1 MKTRTLGLD
10 RNTPYGFLAIMLW
23 STTIAVIRSLSEQLG
38 PLTAAACIYL
48 VGGAASLGMSF
59 FSRNRWIRV
68 RDLPRRYLIGCGAL
82 FVLYMFA
89 IYLGIGLATD
99 RHQVLEIGLLNYLW
113 PALTLLFSIPLL
125 NKKPRPSL
133 VPGTLMALFGVFLVL
148 VQTTSI
154 SWISFSKNVTSNPL
168 AYFLGL
174 VAGVSWALYS
184 TLTRRWG
191 GPRNDGV
198 VPFFMLA
205 TGVLLF
211 FLRPL
216 HPEKTLW
223 SLRAVLEMSFMS
235 LATVTAYV
243 SWDIAMRKGNVVLV
257 AACSYFI
264 PLFSTLVSSLYLQIT
279 PGLTLWLGCGLIIL
293 GSLISWISIDDPI
306 PVQPAQKNQT

>member
-10 RNTPYGFLAIMLW
+10 RNTFYGFLAILLW

-48 VGGAASLGMSF
+48 VGGAVSLGMSF
-59 FSRNRWIRV
+59 FSGNQWMQV

-89 IYLGIGLATD
+89 VYLGIGLATD

-148 VQTTSI
+148 VQTSSI
-154 SWISFSKNVTSNPL
+154 SWISFLKNVTSNPL

-174 VAGVSWALYS
+174 VAGVSWAFYS
-184 TLTRRWG
+184 NLSRRWG
-191 GPRNDGV
+191 GARNDGA

-235 LATVTAYV
+235 LVSVTAYV
-243 SWDIAMRKGNVVLV
+243 SWDIAMRKGNMVLV

-264 PLFSTLVSSLYLQIT
+264 PLFSTLVSSLYLRIS

-293 GSLISWISIDDPI
+293 GSLISWNSMKDPI
-306 PVQPAQKNQT
+306 PTQPTKQTQT